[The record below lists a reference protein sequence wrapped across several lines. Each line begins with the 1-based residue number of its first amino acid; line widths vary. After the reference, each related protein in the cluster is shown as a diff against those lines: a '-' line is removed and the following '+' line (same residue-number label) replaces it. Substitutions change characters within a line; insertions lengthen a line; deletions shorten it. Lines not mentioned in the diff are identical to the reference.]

1 VEVAVP
7 NVAEIFNAEQE
18 PNGTLLVLFIPSKD
32 KDGNDL
38 KDQDVW
44 ASSASSLLSELY
56 GGATNM
62 PPAEGRWYNEETKKI
77 ITEPVIL
84 IHCYLRE
91 RDVNDEAKYKKVA
104 EFLHRMGRQTNQG
117 EVVLV
122 LGDILYRI
130 RKYRLAEKRR

>member
-1 VEVAVP
+1 VVP

-18 PNGTLLVLFIPSKD
+18 QNGTLLVLFIPSKD

-44 ASSASSLLSELY
+44 ASSAGNLLSELY

-62 PPAEGRWYNEETKKI
+62 PPAEGRWYNEETKTT

-84 IHCYLRE
+84 IHCYLRQGA
-91 RDVNDEAKYKKVA
+91 VHDEEKYKKVA
-104 EFLHRMGRQTNQG
+104 EFLHRMGKKTKQG
-117 EVVLV
+117 EVVFV

-130 RKYRLAEKRR
+130 RKYTLAEKRR